1 MRLVLLID
9 SSSRLEVCVLP
20 DSVYHRR
27 RWICRLLSTK
37 FTVAMSIVHTVAV
50 AIARCNLQPLG
61 PLGSLGL
68 LGALGAFV
76 ALPLGGPLGI
86 LGALRRLRALGILRF
101 LFTSI
106 PLRLP

>member
-37 FTVAMSIVHTVAV
+37 FTVAMSVVPTIAAGVAV
-50 AIARCNLQPLG
+50 F
-61 PLGSLGL
+61 S
-68 LGALGAFV
+68 
-76 ALPLGGPLGI
+76 
-86 LGALRRLRALGILRF
+86 
-101 LFTSI
+101 
-106 PLRLP
+106 